1 MGSDPADV
9 APAVMGT
16 QDVQRTTGRSKLY
29 GLVHKLPAHTGWV
42 RNPIQCSQY
51 RSTRSR
57 EAGNIARETAYQHV
71 SGLVWQAIKAKKGA
85 PDSFVRVHESTK
97 LGNGSEQTQGK
108 DGEAESPGKRG
119 LSQKM
124 IGNMSGVM
132 AVAPRVYSLSLC

>member
-1 MGSDPADV
+1 MQPISIDP
-9 APAVMGT
+9 
-16 QDVQRTTGRSKLY
+16 L
-29 GLVHKLPAHTGWV
+29 
-42 RNPIQCSQY
+42 
-51 RSTRSR
+51 
-57 EAGNIARETAYQHV
+57 AGGGEYARETACQRV

-97 LGNGSEQTQGK
+97 LGNGSEQTQGR